1 MLKKTKKDIEK
12 YLLGFAILTS
22 ILSFSLDSS
31 ISGICGKLMY
41 LLWGCALLHQFL
53 KSGMHINQTVKYMA
67 FTYVLFFILCY
78 LFYFMGFYPSP
89 GSGAAGKLGFCS
101 LFYLIGYNYSWKK
114 ENAVKL
120 ILYMALIAYLIVTYT
135 SMVYIDDTIEFYL
148 LRNKNQLGQML
159 GSSLIFEAIIFPRL
173 IKNKLI
179 KIFLFFSSAMSL
191 ITLMRIHSR
200 TPIIAVTV
208 IAIVL
213 FFTKK
218 NKTKKDYWIAVSVIL
233 IVCLIIVYMGGT
245 EFLRDLFDID
255 SESEMTSAEG
265 LNNITSGRLDWYK
278 LAIEDFIK
286 SPIIGIGAYA
296 YIDNFIICTLRT
308 GGILSAIFIF
318 PFVYGKLF
326 SEFKNANKVISE
338 DVNYGENDVNIFYV
352 VRCFTVFFF
361 VISLMEGHPPLGPGT
376 SVFFLWLMFGIADNM
391 VNQNKINQTSDA
403 II

>member
-22 ILSFSLDSS
+22 ILSFSPDSS

-41 LLWGCALLHQFL
+41 LLWGFALLHQFV
-53 KSGMHINQTVKYMA
+53 KSRMHINQTVKYMV

-78 LFYFMGFYPSP
+78 LFYFMGFYPSS
-89 GSGAAGKLGFCS
+89 GSGNAGNLGFCAV
-101 LFYLIGYNYSWKK
+101 FYLIGYNYSWKDD
-114 ENAVKL
+114 NAINFL
-120 ILYMALIAYLIVTYT
+120 MYSAMIAYLIITFNALI
-135 SMVYIDDTIEFYL
+135 MINQLDENAIIW
-148 LRNKNQLGQML
+148 NKNQLGQML
-159 GSSLIFEAIIFPRL
+159 GSAIIFEVL
-173 IKNKLI
+173 ILPPLLKNL
-179 KIFLFFSSAMSL
+179 FLKSLLYISGILSL
-191 ITLMRIHSR
+191 IGLMRLHSR

-265 LNNITSGRLDWYK
+265 LNSMTSGRLDGYK
-278 LAIEDFIK
+278 LAIKDFIR
-286 SPIIGIGAYA
+286 SPVIGIGAYA

-308 GGILSAIFIF
+308 GGILSAIFIL

-326 SEFKNANKVISE
+326 NEFKKVNVIIDQKS
-338 DVNYGENDVNIFYV
+338 DYDDRVVNIMFLLK
-352 VRCFTVFFF
+352 CFIIYFF
-361 VISLMEGHPPLGPGT
+361 VISLMEGYPPLGPGT
-376 SVFFLWLMFGIADNM
+376 PVFLLWILFGIADNM
-391 VNQNKINQTSDA
+391 KEKE
-403 II
+403 